1 MTKVLV
7 SMLAASALLLGGA
20 SPAFATGKI
29 YGNYGQGPA
38 PQNYGGPAHG
48 APAYNAPAYGP
59 PVYPAA
65 PTNSYRDCRGES
77 VAGTLIGGVLG
88 GVIGSNLARGHHYH
102 GWRGYRHSDRGPAT
116 VVGVLLGSF
125 AGNAIASSACRSER
139 AYAPAPYSYGYAPQY
154 TGPQY
159 DDGYG
164 PGYDE
169 DEYYDDYDPD
179 APYGGR

>member
-1 MTKVLV
+1 
-7 SMLAASALLLGGA
+7 LLLGAA

-38 PQNYGGPAHG
+38 PQNYG
-48 APAYNAPAYGP
+48 APAYGAP
-59 PVYPAA
+59 TYGAPVYGQPSYAGPVYA
-65 PTNSYRDCRGES
+65 YRDRRDCAGES

-102 GWRGYRHSDRGPAT
+102 GWHGYRHSDRGPAT
-116 VVGVLLGSF
+116 VAGVLLGSF
-125 AGNAIASSACRSER
+125 AGNAIASSACREN
-139 AYAPAPYSYGYAPQY
+139 AYAPAQYGYADGPQY
-154 TGPQY
+154 DGPQY

-169 DEYYDDYDPD
+169 DEYYDPD
-179 APYGGR
+179 APYDGR